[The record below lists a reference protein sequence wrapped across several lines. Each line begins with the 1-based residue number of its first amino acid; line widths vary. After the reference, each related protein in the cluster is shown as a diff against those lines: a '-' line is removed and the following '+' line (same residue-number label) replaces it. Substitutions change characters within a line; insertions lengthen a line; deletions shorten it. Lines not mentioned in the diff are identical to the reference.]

1 MPATQTVTAT
11 NSTAHERAL
20 SALKRLVCQSSGI
33 ELDQINVHATFLESG
48 VDSLLLIQTSQ
59 KIREAFGVEI
69 SFRQL
74 LEEVTTIDALAA
86 YIAERKPLEETVA
99 EPGGDPSGE
108 PVASDTRPDIP
119 SSQSQILPLST
130 EESDVS
136 RGVATNGDE
145 RRTFSQTLL
154 EQVVTQQLQLMA
166 KQLDALRNSR
176 PTSRASAA
184 KTAPST
190 SINTRPLIEGAAT
203 GAPATEKTS
212 AAFPPA
218 SPVPAA
224 KVDSETYVPY
234 QQIKAESSGGL
245 TAQQQEY
252 LDSFSA
258 RYTKRTAESK
268 RMAQAYRPF
277 LSDARASLG
286 FRQLWKELI
295 YPIVAERSSGSRFWD
310 VDGNE
315 YVDLTMGF
323 GVNLFGHAPS
333 FISEALDEQWRRGI
347 HIGPQS
353 LLAGKVAELICELTG
368 MERVGF
374 FNSGTEAV
382 MVALRLARAITGRNK
397 IALFAGAYHGTFDGV
412 LVRTMPVNGTWRTVP
427 LAPGVTPSMAED
439 VMVLNYDRPESL
451 EILKAHAH
459 ELAAVLVEPVQ
470 SRRPDVQPR
479 EFLQELRRITEATGT
494 ALIFD
499 EVITGFRV
507 HPGGAQALFDVQA
520 DLVTYGKIIGGG
532 LPIGVVAGRASYM
545 DAIDGGMWAFG
556 DASYP
561 RSLQTMATG
570 TFSKHPLA
578 MAGAWAVLNHL
589 KSSGPALQQ
598 ELNERTASLAERL
611 DSYFAENSLPIR
623 VSHFGS
629 LFICRYPRTEKL
641 LDLLFFHLIE
651 KGVYIW
657 EGRTCFLSTAH
668 NDEDVAFVFEAF
680 KESVAEMRAGGLL
693 TGTQSQTT
701 TGPLSFVAAEQRL
714 DDAVQTTYPSEPAP
728 HEATVSA
735 SVFNKETAAPSPV
748 EAAEPVQAV
757 PLTEGQKEIWLVT
770 QLGEDASRA
779 YNESITLSMH
789 GSLNLAAM
797 RTALQGVVSRHDALR
812 ITFSPDGE
820 QQLIHPVMIIEAP
833 LHDLTHVYESER
845 ESQVSALLASEAQR
859 PFDLV
864 QGPLL
869 RARIIR
875 LEDKYHLLVLTIH
888 HIVTDGWSFGV
899 VLRELRALYTAEC
912 QESAWQLPEPMAFS
926 EYAQREATQQ
936 QKPQVTTDDVFWLE
950 KFSDAM
956 PVMDLP
962 LDHPRPP
969 VQTYKGAVQHST
981 IDAALRDELR
991 QLSEQ
996 QGSTL
1001 FMTLLAGFQA
1011 LLHRLTGQ
1019 DDIVIGVAAAGQLSV
1034 QGTTLVG
1041 YCINML
1047 PLRSKLNGDTT
1058 FADYLSSVRKN
1069 LLDAHDHQNFSAS
1082 RLLKQLNLK
1091 RDPSRLP
1098 IFTVVF
1104 NLDQS
1109 QPISFFDL
1117 QVEVNLNPNGS
1128 SKFDLFFNVT
1138 DTPTGLLVDCEY
1150 NPDLFEQ
1157 HTIKRWT
1164 EYYQTLLSGVAAN
1177 PESRSSE
1184 LPLMSEAERFQLLSG
1199 WNNTRK
1205 EYSGTNR
1212 LHELFEA
1219 QVELTPDTAAV
1230 IFEDEQLTYR
1240 ELNRRANQ
1248 LAHHLR
1254 GLGVGRGDVVGICVE
1269 RSLEMVLG
1277 LLAILKAGGAY
1288 LPLDPT
1294 DPRERLT
1301 LMLKDA
1307 QSRLVLTQERLPARL
1322 PDDAAQLLY
1331 LDADAARFA
1340 QERTDNPV
1348 SDVTAEDLAYVIY
1361 TSGSTGRPKGVMNTH
1376 GGICNRLLWMQDA
1389 YQLTADD
1396 RVLQKTR
1403 YNFDVSVWE
1412 FFWPLITGA
1421 SLVLARPAGHRDSAY
1436 LALLI
1441 AEQQITTLHFV
1452 PSMLQVFIG
1461 EEGLEQ
1467 CTCVRRVVCSG
1478 EALPFEVQ
1486 ERFFVRHG
1494 AELYNLY
1501 GPTEAAVDVTHW
1513 RCERGTARRTV
1524 PIGRPIANTR
1534 IYVLD
1539 AGLRPVPAGVTG
1551 ELFIGGTGLARGYL
1565 KRPELTAE
1573 RFIPDA
1579 FADEPGTRL
1588 YRTGDVAR
1596 HLPGGEIEFVSRVDH
1611 QVKVR
1616 GFRVETGEIEVALRA
1631 QEGVRE
1637 AVVITREETGGGKRL
1652 VAYVVGE
1659 AGHELSGG
1667 SLRAALHGRLPDYM
1681 VPAAFVVLGE
1691 LPLTANGKLDR
1702 AALPEPD
1709 QTRPEL
1715 GEAYVAPRTP
1725 LEEALCAIW
1734 SEVLSLERV
1743 GVFDNFFDLG
1753 GHSLLATGIIS
1764 RLRSVFQLEMSMRRI
1779 FEAPTV
1785 AALSVAIVQ
1794 EMLTQKDAPAT
1805 GDWLTEIEQLP
1816 LDEMK
1821 V

>member
-1 MPATQTVTAT
+1 MPATQTVTI
-11 NSTAHERAL
+11 NSAAYERAL

-33 ELDQINVHATFLESG
+33 DLDQINVHATFLESG

-86 YIAERKPLEETVA
+86 YIAERKPPEETIV
-99 EPGGDPSGE
+99 EPVE
-108 PVASDTRPDIP
+108 KPVASDTRPDIP
-119 SSQSQILPLST
+119 SSQSQILSLPT
-130 EESDVS
+130 EESDES

-145 RRTFSQTLL
+145 RRTLPQTLL
-154 EQVVTQQLQLMA
+154 ERVVTQQLQLMA
-166 KQLDALRNSR
+166 KQLDALRHSR

-190 SINTRPLIEGAAT
+190 AASASINDQPMIESAAT

-212 AAFPPA
+212 TAFPPA
-218 SPVPAA
+218 SALPAA

-234 QQIKAESSGGL
+234 HQLKAEPSAGL
-245 TAQQQEY
+245 TAPQQEY

-258 RYTKRTAESK
+258 RYTKRTAGSK
-268 RMAQAYRPF
+268 RLAQAYRPF
-277 LSDARASLG
+277 LSDARATLG
-286 FRQLWKELI
+286 FRRLWKELI
-295 YPIVAERSSGSRFWD
+295 YPIVAECSSGSRFWD

-323 GVNLFGHAPS
+323 GVNLFGHSPH
-333 FISEALDEQWRRGI
+333 FISEALDEQYRRGI

-353 LLAGKVAELICELTG
+353 PLAGKVAELICELTG

-397 IALFAGAYHGTFDGV
+397 IALFAGAYHGSFDGV

-520 DLVTYGKIIGGG
+520 DIVTYGKVIGGG
-532 LPIGVVAGRASYM
+532 LPIGVVAGRAAYM

-589 KSSGPALQQ
+589 KSSGPTLQQ
-598 ELNERTASLAERL
+598 ELNERTSNLAERL
-611 DSYFAENSLPIR
+611 NSYFAENGLPIR
-623 VSHFGS
+623 VPHFGS
-629 LFICRYPRTEKL
+629 LFICRYPRKEKL

-668 NDEDVAFVFEAF
+668 SDEDIAFVFEAF
-680 KESVAEMRAGGLL
+680 KESVAEMRAAGLL
-693 TGTQSQTT
+693 TGAPPRAT
-701 TGPLSFVAAEQRL
+701 TGPFSFVAAEQRL
-714 DDAVQTTYPSEPAP
+714 DDAVHTAYPSEPAP
-728 HEATVSA
+728 HEAKVSA
-735 SVFNKETAAPSPV
+735 SVFNEETV
-748 EAAEPVQAV
+748 EAAEPVQTV

-779 YNESITLSMH
+779 YNESITLHLH

-797 RTALQGVVSRHDALR
+797 RTALQSVVSRHDALR

-820 QQLIHPVMIIEAP
+820 QQQIHPVMIIEAS

-888 HIVTDGWSFGV
+888 HIVTDGWSFGI
-899 VLRELRALYTAEC
+899 VLRELRALYAAEC
-912 QESAWQLPEPMAFS
+912 QENACQLPEPMPFC
-926 EYAQREATQQ
+926 EYALRESTQQ
-936 QKPQVTTDDVFWLE
+936 QKPQVTTDDVFWFE
-950 KFSDAM
+950 KFSDAV

-969 VQTYKGAVQHST
+969 VQTYNGAVQHST
-981 IDAALRDELR
+981 IDAALRDELKL
-991 QLSEQ
+991 LSEQ

-1019 DDIVIGVAAAGQLSV
+1019 DDIVIGVAAAGQLAV

-1047 PLRSKLNGDTT
+1047 PLRSKLNGDST
-1058 FADYLSSVRKN
+1058 FAEYMSSVRKN
-1069 LLDAHDHQNFSAS
+1069 LLDAHDHQNFLAS

-1199 WNNTRK
+1199 WNNTRN
-1205 EYSGTNR
+1205 EYSGTDR

-1219 QVELTPDTAAV
+1219 QVELTPDAAAV

-1254 GLGVGRGDVVGICVE
+1254 RLGVGRGDVVGICME
-1269 RSLEMVLG
+1269 RSPEMVLG

-1288 LPLDPT
+1288 LPLDPK

-1301 LMLKDA
+1301 LMLEDA

-1322 PDDAAQLLY
+1322 PDDTAQLLY

-1340 QERTDNPV
+1340 QEPTDNPV
-1348 SDVTAEDLAYVIY
+1348 SEVTAEDLAYVIY

-1403 YNFDVSVWE
+1403 YSFDVSVWE

-1421 SLVLARPAGHRDSAY
+1421 SLVLARPAGHQDSAY

-1461 EEGLEQ
+1461 EQGLEQ
-1467 CTCVRRVVCSG
+1467 CTSVRRVVCSG

-1486 ERFFVRHG
+1486 EQFFVRHG

-1513 RCERGTARRTV
+1513 RCERGTSRRTV

-1534 IYVLD
+1534 MYVLD
-1539 AGLRPVPAGVTG
+1539 AGLRPVPPGVTG
-1551 ELFIGGTGLARGYL
+1551 ELFIGGRGLARGYL

-1596 HLPGGEIEFVSRVDH
+1596 HLPGGELEFVGRVDH

-1652 VAYVVGE
+1652 VAYVVSE

-1667 SLRAALHGRLPDYM
+1667 SLRAALHGGLPDYM
-1681 VPAAFVVLGE
+1681 VPAAFVVMGE

-1702 AALPEPD
+1702 SALPEPD
-1709 QTRPEL
+1709 QARPEL

-1725 LEEALCAIW
+1725 LEETLCAIW

-1764 RLRSVFQLEMSMRRI
+1764 RLRTAFQLEISMRRI

-1794 EMLTQKDAPAT
+1794 EMLTQKDGQET
-1805 GDWLTEIEQLP
+1805 GNWLTEIEQLP